1 MNKKLMWLITK
12 HLEKLQI
19 EDYFG
24 SEEYV
29 ENESEIYDLSLAYGF
44 VKQSWYDDR
53 CKATDIEIM
62 CELLYVLGAKYM
74 YEETKQILNK
84 EFNNEEYA

>member
-1 MNKKLMWLITK
+1 MWLITK
-12 HLEKLQI
+12 HLEKLQL
-19 EDYFG
+19 EDYWG

-29 ENESEIYDLSLAYGF
+29 ETANEIYDLSLAYGF

-53 CKATDIEIM
+53 LKATDTELM

-74 YEETKQILNK
+74 YEETKQILDK
-84 EFNNEEYA
+84 ELNDEHILSS

>member
-1 MNKKLMWLITK
+1 MNKKLMWFITK

-19 EDYFG
+19 EDYWG

-29 ENESEIYDLSLAYGF
+29 NASTEIYDLSLAYGI

-53 CKATDIEIM
+53 LKATDTELM
-62 CELLYVLGAKYM
+62 CELLYVLGARYM
-74 YEETKQILNK
+74 YEETKQILDK
-84 EFNNEEYA
+84 QFSDEEYA